1 MQDASPRTAALS
13 RGKRGTILISGTLI
27 TILAAG
33 IGMQVWRAQISKAA
47 EQTPDAN
54 AGRAI
59 VSASDKP
66 VGRVN
71 GQPISY
77 DELAQECILRHGTE
91 VLQNIVNRTLIQ
103 QACSESGITIS
114 DAEVNQEIVR
124 ISKKFGLP
132 VDQWEKMLQAERG
145 LSPIQYR
152 RDVIWPMLALRKL
165 AGQEVKVTREMLEE
179 AYEDNYGPRVKARM
193 LVLDNMR
200 RAQDIWEKVRQTPEE
215 FENYA
220 RDYSVE
226 PNSRALGGTV
236 PPIRRHSGAHEEIR
250 KAAFKLKSPDEISG
264 IIQVGVNQYV
274 ILKYEGM
281 TEPIEHDPKD
291 VEVALHE
298 ELREREV
305 QAMVAETFKK
315 INEGARVDNY
325 LTGESKGPIDRTAG
339 ASLPNIGL
347 EQALQRR

>member
-1 MQDASPRTAALS
+1 MQDASPNTAALS

-33 IGMQVWRAQISKAA
+33 IGMQVWRAQTSKAA
-47 EQTPDAN
+47 EQSPDAG
-54 AGRAI
+54 AGRAV
-59 VSASDKP
+59 VSRSDKP

-71 GQPISY
+71 GQAITY
-77 DELAQECILRHGTE
+77 DELAQECILRHGSE

-103 QACSESGITIS
+103 QACSESGVTIS
-114 DAEVNQEIVR
+114 DAEVNREIVR

-165 AGQEVKVTREMLEE
+165 AGQEVKVTRKMLEE

-193 LVLDNMR
+193 LVQDNMR
-200 RAQDIWEKVRQTPEE
+200 RAQEIWEKVRKNPEE

-281 TEPIEHDPKD
+281 TEPIEHKPED
-291 VEVALHE
+291 VEVTLHE

-305 QAMVAETFKK
+305 QTMVAETFKK
-315 INEGARVDNY
+315 INETARIDNY
-325 LTGESKGPIDRTAG
+325 LTGESKGPIDQTAG
-339 ASLPNIGL
+339 TGLPNIGL
-347 EQALQRR
+347 EQALERR

>member
-1 MQDASPRTAALS
+1 MQDASSNAAGLS

-27 TILAAG
+27 ALLGAG
-33 IGMQVWRAQISKAA
+33 VAMQVWRAQISKAA
-47 EQTPDAN
+47 EQSQEAG
-54 AGRAI
+54 AGRVA
-59 VSASDKP
+59 VNPTGKP

-71 GQPISY
+71 GHPITY
-77 DELAQECILRHGTE
+77 DELAQECIERHGAE
-91 VLQNIVNRTLIQ
+91 VLQNVINRTLIQ
-103 QACSESGITIS
+103 QSCAEAGITIS
-114 DAEVNQEIVR
+114 DAEVEREIVR

-132 VDQWEKMLQAERG
+132 VDQWQKMLESERG

-165 AGQEVKVTREMLEE
+165 AGQEVKVTREMLQE

-200 RAQDIWEKVRQTPEE
+200 RAQDIWEKLRKTPDE
-215 FENYA
+215 FENFA

-250 KAAFKLKSPDEISG
+250 KAAFRMKTPEEISG

-281 TEPIEHDPKD
+281 TEPVEHDPKD
-291 VEVALHE
+291 VEVTLHE

-305 QAMVAETFKK
+305 QTMVAETFKK
-315 INEGARVDNY
+315 LNEQARIDNY
-325 LTGESKGPIDRTAG
+325 ITGESKSPIDQTAG
-339 ASLPNIGL
+339 RELPNIGL
-347 EQALQRR
+347 EQAIQRR